1 MLSTQYRCSCCNQ
14 AVMASEKDCPNCGSH
29 NIKSPYRF
37 WIFCSITCLALVVI
51 LKMTQL
57 YFTDHRE
64 IPVTESFFKVI
75 SDKHK

>member
-1 MLSTQYRCSCCNQ
+1 MLSTQYRCGCCNQ
-14 AVMASEKDCPNCGSH
+14 AVTASEKECQNCGSH
-29 NIKSPYRF
+29 NIRSPYGF
-37 WIFCSITCLALVVI
+37 WIFCSITCLVLVVI

-64 IPVTESFFKVI
+64 IPITHSIVQII